1 MQHHDRIDIAAAENR
16 LERSVA
22 SVLRIIDA
30 AQVERQ
36 APSVRTVNVRVAF
49 GGNRL
54 VARLTRTYR
63 VRVVG

>member
-36 APSVRTVNVRVAF
+36 APSVRAARDRIGRIYGVT
-49 GGNRL
+49 RL
-54 VARLTRTYR
+54 ARARERLSAS
-63 VRVVG
+63 